1 MRASVYKDLKQLETL
16 VKKTTKDEDATAIDG
31 DKIVFVDEDDKTIDR
46 RVNQSEESISE
57 LPATAE

>member
-16 VKKTTKDEDATAIDG
+16 VKKTTKDEDAAAIDG